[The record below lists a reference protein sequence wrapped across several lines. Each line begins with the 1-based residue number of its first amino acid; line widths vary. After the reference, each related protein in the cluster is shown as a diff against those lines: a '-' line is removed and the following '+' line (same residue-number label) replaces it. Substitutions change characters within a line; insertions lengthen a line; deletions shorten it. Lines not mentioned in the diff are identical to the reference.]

1 MTDSTNSVPAGYWLN
16 GQGNLIPDAKVKP
29 IDKLQDE
36 LVRNLAARA
45 MAMSAALEEFKRDSM
60 AEVLAF
66 MALSQ
71 AEYGVT
77 RGRNKGNV
85 TLSTYDMTL
94 QVTRSMQDKMSFGP
108 SLAAAKE
115 LIDEWAREQ
124 SATTDNDNIK
134 VIINHTFQT
143 DREGKISVAD
153 VLALKTYEIKD
164 EKWLRAMK
172 AIDDSIKTV
181 GTTPYIRFHKRNEV
195 TLKYEPIVLNLAAL

>member
-1 MTDSTNSVPAGYWLN
+1 MTDTTTPIPPGYWLN
-16 GQGNLIPDAKVKP
+16 GQGNLIPDAKVKL
-29 IDKLQDE
+29 IDKLCDE

-45 MAMSAALEEFKRDSM
+45 IAQSQALEKFKADSM

-71 AEYGVT
+71 AEYGMT

-94 QVTRSMQDKMSFGP
+94 QVTRSMQDKIAFGP

-115 LIDEWAREQ
+115 LIDEWAREL
-124 SATTDNDNIK
+124 SATSENDDIK

-143 DREGKISVAD
+143 DREGKISVAN

-164 EKWLRAMK
+164 EKWGRAMK

-181 GTTPYIRFHKRNEV
+181 GTTPYIRFHRRNEL